1 MDLAIPVG
9 WRQFFPAT
17 APSKD
22 ADPNAEIPSFE
33 NTIQNAQLLLSYAA
47 TAGTTLND
55 ADVKILNDE
64 IQKAAA
70 DKSGSHN
77 YADALLA
84 YSRIAKQLLPVTA
97 YTLRECF
104 VGSQQTVRSY
114 ARWGTVFVIL
124 IVSASL
130 VTFVSSTISDSMK
143 SEIDLANSKAITLQ
157 AHLGPPPGL
166 GQEPSPEQAVDAPKN
181 SGQSTYSYQ
190 DKLIDLQQLAI
201 SSRSVYGRAQNLRWL
216 IIPAIPDPF
225 PEDKEEMRTKF
236 EKKEGR
242 KEDMHTRFEL
252 DLTKSDRQNFNNIVG
267 TYQEVRA
274 YAQSLRDGVAFWYGG
289 IASSILPV
297 FYALLGASAWSLRR
311 MQMGLRDRTFTN
323 YGGNSAQ
330 LLVAAIAGTVIS
342 LFSGLFV
349 SSGVSLSPL
358 AWAFLAGYSSDSWFQ
373 VLDRVLRVRPRG
385 EAGSPAIPAPAGGA

>member
-9 WRQFFPAT
+9 WRQFLTAT

-22 ADPNAEIPSFE
+22 ADPNIEIPSFE
-33 NTIQNAQLLLSYAA
+33 SMIQDAQLLLSYAA

-64 IQKAAA
+64 IQKAAT

-104 VGSQQTVRSY
+104 VGSHQTVRSY
-114 ARWGTVFVIL
+114 ARWGTIFVIL

-143 SEIDLANSKAITLQ
+143 REIDLANSKAITLQ
-157 AHLGPPPGL
+157 AHLGPPPGV
-166 GQEPSPEQAVDAPKN
+166 GQEPSSEPAVDAPKN
-181 SGQSTYSYQ
+181 SGQLTYSYQ

-201 SSRSVYGRAQNLRWL
+201 SSRSIYGRAQNLRWL
-216 IIPAIPDPF
+216 MIPAIPDPF
-225 PEDKEEMRTKF
+225 PENKEEILTKF
-236 EKKEGR
+236 EKKEDR
-242 KEDMHTRFEL
+242 KEEIRKHFEL
-252 DLTKSDRQNFNNIVG
+252 NVTKTDRENFDKIVN

-311 MQMGLRDRTFTN
+311 MQIGLRDRTFTDF
-323 YGGNSAQ
+323 GGNSAQ

-358 AWAFLAGYSSDSWFQ
+358 AWAFLAGYSSDSLFQ
-373 VLDRVLRVRPRG
+373 VLDGVLRIRPRG
-385 EAGSPAIPAPAGGA
+385 EAGSPAVPAQAGGV